1 MTKGLG
7 YFGCDYENPLIKD
20 IAETWGDDC
29 SGATESDTAFCLYNL
44 SWQYYMNLGVAA
56 GVQFLPSSE
65 AIEVKSRI
73 NELSQN
79 EIGCLIQALA
89 HKDRTRPLG
98 FWGLSYGNELIK
110 DISETWNELQDISEI
125 DRFWLISEL
134 SEKYAK
140 LAHRPGAILSDEAV
154 EIVDRMNE
162 LDSTQIYALIR
173 TLAN

>member
-1 MTKGLG
+1 MRGLSF
-7 YFGCDYENPLIKD
+7 FGASYENPLIRD

-44 SWQYYMNLGVAA
+44 SWQYYMNLGIA
-56 GVQFLPSSE
+56 GVQFPPSGD

-73 NELSQN
+73 DELDRY
-79 EIGCLIQALA
+79 EIACLIQALA
-89 HKDRTRPLG
+89 HKDRSRPLG

-110 DISETWNELQDISEI
+110 DISETWDELQSISEI

-134 SEKYAK
+134 SEKYAE
-140 LAHRPGAILSDEAV
+140 LAHRPGAILSDEAT

-162 LDSTQIYALIR
+162 LDSTQLYALIR

>member
-1 MTKGLG
+1 MRGLSF
-7 YFGCDYENPLIKD
+7 FGASYDFPLIKD

-44 SWQYYMNLGVAA
+44 SWQYYMNLGVA
-56 GVQFLPSSE
+56 GVQFPPSDD

-73 NELSQN
+73 DELSQS
-79 EIGCLIQALA
+79 EIGGLIQALA
-89 HKDRTRPLG
+89 NKDRNRPLG

-134 SEKYAK
+134 SERYAE

-154 EIVDRMNE
+154 EIVDRMRE
-162 LDSTQIYALIR
+162 LDSAQIYALIR